1 MLSHDINLE
10 SAHFLLNCFASVD
23 CCPCSAAPNACRAL
37 FKQEAKWSIYQK
49 WIMCPRPL
57 EVPSRWLGCLREEDR
72 GTTSL
77 ACQVQAVPPPLLSL
91 SAESHSWNLRRVFL
105 IFVIFLHNRNLR
117 PRYFTLESVWIR
129 DKSCLA
135 TKLYVKF
142 YTVCKAIFP
151 FQFEHFTLGKIVY
164 RTNGCNCCDKYQV
177 WCREK
182 SFSVVQLGEPEMKLS
197 LSPNL
202 KQKSRL
208 KTFLGAVCGCS
219 YRSTWLRSWGLDFYP
234 LRYLLHAEIPSSC
247 IHPGGIC

>member
-37 FKQEAKWSIYQK
+37 FKQEGKWSIYQK
-49 WIMCPRPL
+49 WNMCPRPW

-91 SAESHSWNLRRVFL
+91 SAESHSWNLRR
-105 IFVIFLHNRNLR
+105 
-117 PRYFTLESVWIR
+117 
-129 DKSCLA
+129 
-135 TKLYVKF
+135 
-142 YTVCKAIFP
+142 
-151 FQFEHFTLGKIVY
+151 
-164 RTNGCNCCDKYQV
+164 
-177 WCREK
+177 EK
-182 SFSVVQLGEPEMKLS
+182 SFSVSQLGELEVKLS

-208 KTFLGAVCGCS
+208 KTFLGAVCRCS